1 MIGVST
7 SFRSEIV
14 DSGLEIINA
23 ILELGVEAVE
33 LEYRITLPM
42 LREILPLLKKR
53 RVMAV
58 SIHNYFPRPEGIP
71 REKAN
76 GEFFSLSSL
85 DKEERE
91 LAMQYTRRS
100 IEWAEEL
107 EARAVVLHMGKVAM
121 ENTMKSL
128 MKLYDEKKIQT
139 EEGKEFI
146 EKQKAIR
153 AKDSQG
159 YLEGALGSLEKL
171 AREAERRGIF
181 LGVENRYNIQE
192 FPNLEEFKVIFKELA
207 GSPVRYWHDIGHAT
221 SQENLGITKRGE
233 LLENFGDLLTGV
245 HLHGCRGYNDHYA
258 PGSGEEDYAL
268 LKKFLK
274 PETIRV
280 VETHHR
286 ATREEMLQG
295 LEFLKEQRIA

>member
-33 LEYRITLPM
+33 LEYRITMPM
-42 LREILPLLKKR
+42 LQEILPLLKKR
-53 RVMAV
+53 RITVV

-121 ENTMKSL
+121 ERTMKSL

-221 SQENLGITKRGE
+221 SQENLGITGRGE

-245 HLHGCRGYNDHYA
+245 HLHGCKGYHDHSV

-286 ATREEMLQG
+286 ATREELLQG